1 MKNHDHTM
9 NHRST
14 PAGMFGRVFGP
25 ILLLVGILGLV
36 LGDDLLLDVLNIDVV
51 EDIIHVASGL
61 LLIYLGF
68 KATVA
73 MAKTGVLVL
82 GVVYL
87 VVAALGFLAPDLI
100 ESIFPHGYTIV
111 DNLIHLATGVLAVV
125 AAMMTKTRDADH
137 IA

>member
-1 MKNHDHTM
+1 MKNHDHTVTD
-9 NHRST
+9 HSS
-14 PAGMFGRVFGP
+14 PSHMFAKVFGP

-36 LGDDLLLDVLNIDVV
+36 LGDRLLLDVLNIDLL

-68 KATVA
+68 KASRA
-73 MAKTGVLVL
+73 IAKTGVLVL

-100 ESIFPHGYTIV
+100 ESIFPHGYTVV
-111 DNLIHLATGVLAVV
+111 DNLIHLATGLLAVV
-125 AAMMTKTRDADH
+125 AAMMTKTNDADH
-137 IA
+137 VA